1 MCIEYD
7 NLCALVTS
15 IPAHVGPVRSEKDY
29 HLVTMVPHD
38 LSQPQ
43 AEAVVIVTQS
53 YVACKFLAISEDA
66 NAAFCWQLSAVD
78 PYPTSDGVVQP
89 GKAVG
94 KLGPIAD
101 ATDFKR
107 GACLIVLHISK
118 GSAHKIADAT
128 IIRFRAAFAYP
139 RSPIIGAGIEL
150 SDAGLK
156 AV

>member
-7 NLCALVTS
+7 NLRALVTS

-118 GSAHKIADAT
+118 GSAPLDSNYITYQYKVRWCTRTGTRYTDYTDYCA
-128 IIRFRAAFAYP
+128 
-139 RSPIIGAGIEL
+139 
-150 SDAGLK
+150 LK
-156 AV
+156 SNE